1 VFQDGLIETISSGS
15 RRRKATSILERRD
28 PSVLDTACRCPAIHR
43 PKREASSTEHPFP
56 APSEPTL
63 TRTENTKGT
72 VTKTAPEHEPAR
84 HWTPSLPFQQLQ
96 ALFNSLFKVL
106 CIFPSRYLFAIG
118 LSPLFSF
125 RWNLPPTLNC
135 TPKQFDSTK
144 AGRTCCARTTD
155 GTVTLYGTVLSR
167 TLMPRRRH

>member
-1 VFQDGLIETISSGS
+1 MFQDGLIETISSGS
-15 RRRKATSILERRD
+15 RRRSGREATSILERRD

-43 PKREASSTEHPFP
+43 LKKEASSTEHPFP

-63 TRTENTKGT
+63 TRTENTKST
-72 VTKTAPEHEPAR
+72 VKLTAPEHEPAR

-155 GTVTLYGTVLSR
+155 GTVTLYG
-167 TLMPRRRH
+167 

>member
-1 VFQDGLIETISSGS
+1 MFQDGLIETISSGS
-15 RRRKATSILERRD
+15 RRRSGRKATSILERRD

-155 GTVTLYGTVLSR
+155 GAVTLYG
-167 TLMPRRRH
+167 